1 MLYLSYFILAFA
13 GLQFLVALINFL
25 FRPRLKAEKPEQ
37 DVLVSILI
45 PARNEEN
52 NIAQLLNDLLRQNYK
67 NYEILVYDDLSSDN
81 TAQIVGQYSQIDK
94 RIQLISGR
102 ELPAG
107 WLGKNHACHVLSSL
121 SKGSYLLFLDADVRV
136 DTFLLSK
143 LVHFTRKKALKL
155 VSVFPVQEM
164 RSKGEW
170 MSVPLMN
177 YILLSLLALPLV
189 RLSRFSSISAANGQ
203 CMFFEA
209 QTYQRLKP
217 HEIVKKNKVEDI
229 QIARIYK
236 KHRLKI
242 ACLASVRDI
251 SCRMYSGLDEAVQG
265 FSKNILAF
273 FGNSFILAL
282 LFWIINC
289 FGWLPLLWQ
298 SLYWALAWFL
308 LQLFIHLL
316 VARTSHQKPVRY
328 FWYALPRQFIFI
340 KIIIRAEVNKIRK
353 ETTWKGRTISY

>member
-1 MLYLSYFILAFA
+1 MLYLGYFILAFA
-13 GLQFLVALINFL
+13 GLQFLVALINYL
-25 FRPRLKAEKPEQ
+25 FRPGLKTEYSKEEE
-37 DVLVSILI
+37 LVSILI

-81 TAQIVGQYSQIDK
+81 TPQIVGQYSQIDK

-143 LVHFTRKKALKL
+143 LVYFTRNKALKL

-217 HEIVKKNKVEDI
+217 HEIVKNNKVEDI
-229 QIARIYK
+229 QIARLYK
-236 KHRLKI
+236 KRRLKI
-242 ACLASVRDI
+242 ACLASVREI
-251 SCRMYSGLDEAVQG
+251 SCRMYRDLDEAIQG
-265 FSKNILAF
+265 FSKNVLAF
-273 FGNSFILAL
+273 FGNSFILAC
-282 LFWIINC
+282 LFWFINS
-289 FGWLPLLWQ
+289 FGWVALLPLGF
-298 SLYWALAWFL
+298 YWVLAWFL
-308 LQLFIHLL
+308 LQLFIQLL
-316 VARTSHQKPVRY
+316 VALTSHQKLGSY
-328 FWYALPRQFIFI
+328 FLFALHRQFMLIR
-340 KIIIRAEVNKIRK
+340 IIIRAETNRIRK
-353 ETTWKGRTISY
+353 ETIWKGRIIS